1 MAKYTGPKTKI
12 ARKFGEPI
20 FGPDKYLERKNYP
33 PGEHGASRKRKK
45 QSEYGLQLAE
55 KQKAKYTYGVLER
68 QFRNMFKKADRSKG
82 VTGVE
87 LLQLLEARLDNV
99 VYRLGIAPT
108 RAAARQL
115 VTHRHVTVNGDVVNI
130 PSSLVKAGDIVGV
143 REKSKSLEAVVESLA
158 SKRYLSSSW
167 LEWDDAQMVGKFM
180 NVPERSD
187 IPEDI
192 KEQLIVEL
200 YSK

>member
-33 PGEHGASRKRKK
+33 PGEHGAARKRKK
-45 QSEYGLQLAE
+45 QSEYGIQLAE

-68 QFRNMFKKADRSKG
+68 QFRNMFKRAQRSKG

-87 LLQLLEARLDNV
+87 LLQLLESRLDNV
-99 VYRLGIAPT
+99 VYRLGIGST
-108 RAAARQL
+108 RAGARQL
-115 VTHRHVTVNGDVVNI
+115 VNHRHITVNGEVVNI
-130 PSSLVKAGDIVGV
+130 PSYQVKKGDIVGV
-143 REKSKSLEAVVESLA
+143 REKSKSLEVIADSLSTNSA
-158 SKRYLSSSW
+158 NKYAW
-167 LEWDDAQMVGKFM
+167 LEWDQETLTGKFI
-180 NVPERSD
+180 NVPEREE
-187 IPEDI
+187 IPENI
-192 KEQLIVEL
+192 QEQLIVEL